1 MSSSEYNTRMLAK
14 ETNKMNYKIF
24 QEQQKYNWDVM
35 NAQNEYNSAVQ
46 QRQRLEN
53 AGMNPYMMMDGG
65 SAGSASSSIGVN
77 PPTMQAPQTSGY
89 DDIQSGLNTLSN
101 TLSSAAENV
110 KTLNEANGVQIEN
123 QYKANK
129 MVAETNNFIADTAK
143 KAQETKSES
152 KKTYFQELANQYQ
165 KFVNDHQETSWFNE
179 QNLNIAQKELFS
191 AQASKEIA
199 NAAWID
205 TQNELSKKEL
215 EYYDINQLQQ
225 YQERAANI
233 ALLSAQKGY
242 TEEQTRLAVK
252 QGILVEAQKDGVLIN
267 NSLAQ
272 RLADPTVKEAKQRLA
287 NSRTEGDIL
296 KNEKSS
302 SSTLNDPLSTFYMRL
317 ANTVFSPIKGI
328 FSGGMTKTFK

>member
-1 MSSSEYNTRMLAK
+1 
-14 ETNKMNYKIF
+14 MNYQIF
-24 QEQQKYNWDVM
+24 KEQQQYNWDVM
-35 NAQNEYNSAVQ
+35 NAQNDYNSAL
-46 QRQRLEN
+46 RQRGRLES

-65 SAGSASSSIGVN
+65 SAGSASSSLGVN

-89 DDIQSGLNTLSN
+89 DDIQTGLNTLSN
-101 TLSSAAENV
+101 TLSSAADNV

-129 MVAETNNFIADTAK
+129 MIAETNNFIADTAK

-152 KKTYFQELANQYQ
+152 KKTYFQDLANQYQ
-165 KFVNDHQETSWFNE
+165 KFVNDHQESTWFNE
-179 QNLNIAQKELFS
+179 QNMNIAQKELFV

-199 NAAWID
+199 QSAWID

-233 ALLSAQKGY
+233 ALLCAQKGY

-252 QGILVEAQKDGVLIN
+252 QGILVDAQKDGVVIN

-272 RLADPTVKEAKQRLA
+272 RLADPTVQEAKQRLA
-287 NSRTEGDIL
+287 NARTEGKLMNQNL
-296 KNEKSS
+296 KQNESF
-302 SSTLNDPLSTFYMRL
+302 TDPISRFYMRGINTIL
-317 ANTVFSPIKGI
+317 APLKGV
-328 FSGGMTKTFK
+328 FSGGITKAIK